1 MANLE
6 LLIRLAR
13 RTTEEHQ
20 VELADLGRAHAAA
33 EADIAAHDDAV
44 AAESLLAGSDL
55 DALAAFSAWGPV
67 AGRQGA
73 HLRRRSGE
81 IAQAEIAAQ
90 DRLHQAFVEM
100 KRLEIA
106 QAAVLDTQQR
116 ADQRKAEATAD
127 DREQIR
133 RSHAAG

>member
-1 MANLE
+1 MAGLE

-20 VELADLGRAHAAA
+20 VELAELGRAHAVA
-33 EADIAAHDDAV
+33 EAAIAAHDQNV
-44 AAESLLAGSDL
+44 AAESRLAGADL
-55 DALAAFSAWGPV
+55 DALAAFSAWGP
-67 AGRQGA
+67 AASRQGA
-73 HLRRRSGE
+73 NLRRRGLE
-81 IAQAEIAAQ
+81 ILRDEAAAR

-106 QAAVLDTQQR
+106 QSAALETQQR
-116 ADQRKAEATAD
+116 ADQRKADATAD

-133 RSHAAG
+133 RGHAAG

>member
-1 MANLE
+1 MASLE

-33 EADIAAHDDAV
+33 EAAIVTHDDGV
-44 AAESLLAGSDL
+44 AAESLLAGADL

-67 AGRQGA
+67 AARQGA
-73 HLRRRSGE
+73 QLRLRLGD
-81 IAQAEIAAQ
+81 IARAEIAAQ
-90 DRLHQAFVEM
+90 DRLRQAFVEM

-106 QAAVLDTQQR
+106 QAAAADTQQR
-116 ADQRKAEATAD
+116 SDQRKADATAD
-127 DREQIR
+127 DREQMR
-133 RSHAAG
+133 RSHAAS